1 MITMRIKRKKA
12 DGGEEQ
18 VKVSTPPDIVPEP
31 PEAEKARPSGNG
43 QNDFQPA
50 NTPDWLNMLANQ
62 QGVQVDLNEIMRF
75 IASPEGE
82 QKHVFS
88 DIMPHQVIDMMRMDY
103 DDYLSDP
110 NDLRTPQQV
119 IRDSYCKWRR
129 AVNRELIK
137 DMHRIISHYPVKEDG
152 GEGGIIP

>member
-1 MITMRIKRKKA
+1 MIIA
-12 DGGEEQ
+12 EQ
-18 VKVSTPPDIVPEP
+18 KPLE
-31 PEAEKARPSGNG
+31 
-43 QNDFQPA
+43 
-50 NTPDWLNMLANQ
+50 
-62 QGVQVDLNEIMRF
+62 EIMRL

-103 DDYLSDP
+103 DDYLLDP

-137 DMHRIISHYPVKEDG
+137 DMHRIISHYPSKEESDG
-152 GEGGIIP
+152 GIVP